1 MVPLTMAHG
10 FQALRHAVWQAP
22 NISIPPDPHVWPQIV
37 TTSNVL
43 RGFFANCCTLLWAWK
58 SFCVLAPDCLQQS
71 YNLDVVTH
79 KGRVSPSM
87 HSSVQKKVR
96 QHSHTVGHGVTVRL
110 PWAAFQPVSPW
121 EIEQCTPQHQILT
134 SKEGK
139 QLCSLCFAKDLTE
152 EYRRTSRTRSKSKNE
167 CWKNLH
173 CFLALQRLRPGI
185 LRRDFGH
192 SLCCSDLQSTT
203 DCLGCCSPGGKHAK
217 LIKHK
222 AFGMPSGVFCSF
234 RSGRRFF
241 GNKPKARPG
250 ISMRLVMPKCQQHFC
265 WELKEALDSHPF

>member
-1 MVPLTMAHG
+1 MAHG

-37 TTSNVL
+37 TNLKKVL

-71 YNLDVVTH
+71 YLPFVVELQSRCTNRVTH
-79 KGRVSPSM
+79 KGRASPSM
-87 HSSVQKKVR
+87 HSSIQKKVR
-96 QHSHTVGHGVTVRL
+96 QNSRVGHGVTVRL

-121 EIEQCTPQHQILT
+121 AIEQCTPQHQILT

-167 CWKNLH
+167 CWKNLL
-173 CFLALQRLRPGI
+173 CKGYGLGFFAGTLVTAYAAQIFSPRQIAWGAVAL
-185 LRRDFGH
+185 
-192 SLCCSDLQSTT
+192 
-203 DCLGCCSPGGKHAK
+203 
-217 LIKHK
+217 
-222 AFGMPSGVFCSF
+222 
-234 RSGRRFF
+234 
-241 GNKPKARPG
+241 
-250 ISMRLVMPKCQQHFC
+250 
-265 WELKEALDSHPF
+265 EA